1 MFRKLLV
8 PLDRSSLAEHAVGPA
23 ASIAKK
29 ANAGIDIVL
38 VHRPVPYDGLSDVP
52 WYGEQWKDELKYLES
67 IAKQLET
74 ESGIFVTF
82 AAPEGDVVDEICK
95 RVVEVDADLIVM
107 TSHGRTGLSRA
118 WLGSIADGVIRHAK
132 IPVLML
138 RPVETKADEKA
149 THEAFKHLL
158 ITLDGSTLSE
168 EILSPAL
175 ALAKCEG
182 SSISLVRVVQPV
194 PMVLPD
200 AGLIASYSPSVPDAA
215 ATQTLVDEAK
225 QQMSATG
232 HRLSAQGFKVD
243 AHVLVSS
250 QVAAAILEFAEKHGV
265 DLVALSTH
273 GRGASRLVMGSVADK
288 VIRASGLPVL
298 LQRPVGVRNVERLA
312 AEPMAEAA
320 SPAVAHA

>member
-1 MFRKLLV
+1 MFRTLLV
-8 PLDRSSLAEHAVGPA
+8 PLDRSPLAEHAVGPA
-23 ASIAKK
+23 AEIAKN
-29 ANAGIDIVL
+29 ANAVMDVVL

-52 WYGEQWKDELKYLES
+52 WYGGQWKDELTYLEA
-67 IAKQLET
+67 IVKKLKT
-74 ESGIFVTF
+74 ESGIVATF
-82 AAPEGDVVDEICK
+82 AAPEGEIVEEICK
-95 RVVEVDADLIVM
+95 RAVEVDADLIVM

-118 WLGSIADGVIRHAK
+118 WLGSIADGVIRHAH

-138 RPVETKADEKA
+138 RPAATKAGENV
-149 THEAFKHLL
+149 THETFRHLL

-175 ALAKCEG
+175 ALARCEG
-182 SSISLVRVVQPV
+182 SSITLLRVVHPV

-200 AGLIASYSPSVPDAA
+200 AGLIASYSAAVPDAA

-225 QQMSATG
+225 QQMSEAS
-232 HRLSAQGFKVD
+232 HQLSAQGFKVD

-250 QVAAAILEFAEKHGV
+250 QVATAILEFAGKHGV

-288 VIRASGLPVL
+288 VVRGSGLPVL
-298 LQRPVGVRNVERLA
+298 VQRPVGARNVERLA
-312 AEPMAEAA
+312 SEPGTEAA
-320 SPAVAHA
+320 SPAVAHT